1 MIENEK
7 ELVFKDIF
15 LDDLIRLEEY
25 KSLFNPA
32 PKARKLISDIYDF
45 LLFTIA
51 KMPFAFRVYEEGL
64 KGITRRAIFKK
75 EYVIY
80 YDVYE
85 DRIEFI
91 RIHHTSQNPE
101 NISLTE

>member
-1 MIENEK
+1 MIENER
-7 ELVFKDIF
+7 ELIFKDIF

-25 KSLFNPA
+25 KSQHNPQ
-32 PKARKLISDIYDF
+32 KARKLTSEIYDF

-51 KMPFAFRVYEEGL
+51 KMPFAFRFYEQGL
-64 KGITRRAIFKK
+64 KGITHRAVFKK

-85 DRIEFI
+85 DKIAFI

-101 NISLTE
+101 NISLIE

>member
-1 MIENEK
+1 MIENK
-7 ELVFKDIF
+7 RDLIFKDIF

-25 KSLFNPA
+25 KKQFNPQ
-32 PKARKLISDIYDF
+32 KARKLTSNIYDF

-51 KMPFAFRVYEEGL
+51 KMPFAFRLYEESL
-64 KGITRRAIFKK
+64 KGITHRAIFKK

-85 DRIEFI
+85 DKIEFI
-91 RIHHTSQNPE
+91 RIHHTSQNPT
-101 NISLTE
+101 NIFLTE

>member
-1 MIENEK
+1 MIENER
-7 ELVFKDIF
+7 ELIFKDIF

-25 KSLFNPA
+25 KSQYSPQ
-32 PKARKLISDIYDF
+32 KARKLTSEIYDF

-51 KMPFAFRVYEEGL
+51 KMPFAFRFYEQGL
-64 KGITRRAIFKK
+64 KGITHRAVFKK
-75 EYVIY
+75 EYIIY

-85 DRIEFI
+85 DKIEFI

-101 NISLTE
+101 SISLTE

>member
-1 MIENEK
+1 MIENERD
-7 ELVFKDIF
+7 LVFKDIF
-15 LDDLIRLEEY
+15 LDDLIRLEDY
-25 KSLFNPA
+25 KKQYNPQ
-32 PKARKLISDIYDF
+32 KARKITSEIYDF

-51 KMPFAFRVYEEGL
+51 KMPFAFRFYEEGL
-64 KGITRRAIFKK
+64 KGITHRAVFKK

-101 NISLTE
+101 SIFLID

>member
-1 MIENEK
+1 MTENER
-7 ELVFKDIF
+7 ELIFKDIF

-25 KSLFNPA
+25 KSQYNPQ
-32 PKARKLISDIYDF
+32 KARKLTSEIYDF
-45 LLFTIA
+45 LLFTVA
-51 KMPFAFRVYEEGL
+51 KMPFAFRFYEQGL
-64 KGITRRAIFKK
+64 KGITHRAVFKK

-85 DRIEFI
+85 DKIAFI

-101 NISLTE
+101 GISLTE

>member
-1 MIENEK
+1 MTENERT
-7 ELVFKDIF
+7 LIFKDVF

-25 KSLFNPA
+25 KRQFNPV
-32 PKARKLISDIYDF
+32 KARKLTSDIYDF

-51 KMPFAFRVYEEGL
+51 KMPFAFRLYEGGI
-64 KGITRRAIFKK
+64 KGITHRAIYKK
-75 EYVIY
+75 EYLIY

-91 RIHHTSQNPE
+91 RLHHASQNPE
-101 NISLTE
+101 NINLND

>member
-1 MIENEK
+1 MIENERD
-7 ELVFKDIF
+7 LIFKDIF

-25 KSLFNPA
+25 KKQFNPQ
-32 PKARKLISDIYDF
+32 KARKLTSNIYDF

-51 KMPFAFRVYEEGL
+51 KMPFAFRLYEEGL
-64 KGITRRAIFKK
+64 KGITHRAIFKK

-85 DRIEFI
+85 DKIEFI
-91 RIHHTSQNPE
+91 RIHHTSQNPI

>member
-1 MIENEK
+1 MIENERD
-7 ELVFKDIF
+7 LVFKDIF
-15 LDDLIRLEEY
+15 LDDLIRLEDY
-25 KSLFNPA
+25 KKQYNPQ
-32 PKARKLISDIYDF
+32 KACKLISDIYDF

-51 KMPFAFRVYEEGL
+51 KIPFAFRLYEEGL
-64 KGITRRAIFKK
+64 KGITHHAVFKK

-85 DRIEFI
+85 GRIEFI

-101 NISLTE
+101 NIFLIE

>member
-1 MIENEK
+1 MIENER
-7 ELVFKDIF
+7 ELIFKDIF

-25 KSLFNPA
+25 KSQYNSQ
-32 PKARKLISDIYDF
+32 KARKFTSEIYDF

-51 KMPFAFRVYEEGL
+51 KMPFAFRLYEQGL
-64 KGITRRAIFKK
+64 RGITHRAVFKK

-85 DRIEFI
+85 DKIEFI

>member
-1 MIENEK
+1 MIENERD
-7 ELVFKDIF
+7 LIFKDIF
-15 LDDLIRLEEY
+15 LDDLIRLEDY
-25 KSLFNPA
+25 KKQYNPQ
-32 PKARKLISDIYDF
+32 KARKLISDIYDF

-51 KMPFAFRVYEEGL
+51 KMPFAFRLYEEGL
-64 KGITRRAIFKK
+64 KGITHRAVFKK

-85 DRIEFI
+85 HRIEFI

-101 NISLTE
+101 DIFLIE